1 MSVIPPP
8 ARLDE
13 QALIAE
19 ARAHGR
25 RRRRRVALVLIIAL
39 LAAAAGVLI
48 ARAAAGARP
57 VAQGRPR
64 AGQLVTRTGIV
75 TGQLPAC
82 FGLAPAVNRPAPVT
96 PGTVVVLRGS
106 LTTRP
111 DGPGMWRL
119 VFPKGPVLAH
129 QYISDNYTQ
138 VFRFVLPPG
147 RYVLAGSFGG
157 PGYSA
162 FEDVTVTA
170 GRVIQVDLRNAC
182 K

>member
-19 ARAHGR
+19 ARAHAR
-25 RRRRRVALVLIIAL
+25 RRRRRIALVLVVAL
-39 LAAAAGVLI
+39 ITVSAGVLI
-48 ARAAAGARP
+48 ARTAAGARQ
-57 VAQGRPR
+57 VAQARPR
-64 AGQLVTRTGIV
+64 AGLLVSRTGIV
-75 TGQLPAC
+75 TGQLPPC
-82 FGLAPAVNRPAPVT
+82 FGVDPANRPAPVT

-106 LTTRP
+106 ITTTP

-119 VFPKGPVLAH
+119 LLPKGPVLAH
-129 QYISDNYTQ
+129 QYIRDNYTQ
-138 VFRFVLPPG
+138 VFRFALPPG
-147 RYVLAGSFGG
+147 HYVLAGSYGG

-162 FEDVTVTA
+162 FEDATVTA
-170 GRVIQVDLRNAC
+170 GRVIRVDLRNAC